1 MKGVSSLGNIEK
13 MGLGLENSK
22 RSKLAI
28 AIASNVDTQ
37 RTYS

>member
-1 MKGVSSLGNIEK
+1 MKGGSSLGNIEK
-13 MGLGLENSK
+13 MGLENSK

-28 AIASNVDTQ
+28 ASNVDKQ